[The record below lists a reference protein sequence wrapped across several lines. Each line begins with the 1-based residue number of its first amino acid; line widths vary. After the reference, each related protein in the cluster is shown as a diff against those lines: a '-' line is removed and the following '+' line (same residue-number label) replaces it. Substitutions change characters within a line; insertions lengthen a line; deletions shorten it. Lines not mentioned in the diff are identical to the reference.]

1 MIRVKT
7 FQGQDQAWQGQH
19 SHVWVD
25 AREPTPEELEQLK
38 KIFKMN
44 LLALEDT
51 FETGHWSRFESYPE
65 HEFLILRTFAEP
77 EGRSDRNERASI
89 FYYHDCDA
97 LLTITNEPVNYLDR
111 VWKLV
116 GHDSINTSAE
126 ITYELADAAAD
137 TFFTF
142 ADALGDQI
150 EDLEEQMVESRGDTG
165 VVKAIFAYKHRV
177 MAARRLATAAR
188 DAVGML
194 ARHGRLEGM
203 DAVRFRDVWDSLT
216 RAVDN
221 LDSAREVLSSI
232 LDVHLSVQSNRMN
245 EVMRTLTS
253 VSTVFLPLTFLAG
266 VWGMNFAFIPE
277 LHWRYGYAFAWGCFA
292 VLALAMVIYFRRRGW
307 W

>member
-7 FQGQDQAWQGQH
+7 FKGQTEPWQGQH
-19 SHVWVD
+19 QGVWVD
-25 AREPTPEELEQLK
+25 ACAPTPEELASLK
-38 KIFKMN
+38 AVFPMN
-44 LLALEDT
+44 MLALEDA
-51 FETGHWSRFESYPE
+51 FEKGHWSRFESYPE
-65 HEFLILRTFAEP
+65 HDFFILRTFAEP
-77 EGRSDRNERASI
+77 EQCTDRTERASL
-89 FYYHDCDA
+89 FLYPDA
-97 LLTITNEPVNYLDR
+97 VLTITNETVSYLER
-111 VWKLV
+111 VWALT
-116 GHDSINTSAE
+116 GREHINSVPE
-126 ITYELADAAAD
+126 ITYELLDSGAD

-142 ADALGDQI
+142 SDALGEQI
-150 EDLEEQMVESRGDTG
+150 DDLEEQMVESRGDTE
-165 VVKAIFAYKHRV
+165 VVRQIFGYKHRV
-177 MAARRLATAAR
+177 MAARRLVTAAR
-188 DAVGML
+188 DSVGNL
-194 ARHGRLEGM
+194 TRHGQMQGM

-216 RAVDN
+216 RATDN

-292 VLALAMVIYFRRRGW
+292 VIALAMVVYFRKRGW